1 MVIFNKSSIVQN
13 ILGTKK
19 KLEAWRITI
28 IFFLVYSEGENYIS
42 METKALIGENK
53 KINLGTDDYR
63 FEKLL
68 HRLQKLRHWLGDIVI
83 MGSTLYILILRY

>member
-28 IFFLVYSEGENYIS
+28 IFFLVYSEGENYVS

-63 FEKLL
+63 CEKLL